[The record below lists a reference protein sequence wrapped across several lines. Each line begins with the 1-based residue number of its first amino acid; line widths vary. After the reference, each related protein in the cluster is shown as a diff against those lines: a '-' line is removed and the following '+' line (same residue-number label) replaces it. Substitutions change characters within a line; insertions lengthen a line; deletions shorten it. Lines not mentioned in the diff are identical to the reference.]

1 MQAHKYGWLQA
12 EMDGSAFEMLIL
24 QDSISKLCFFPTKA
38 IRTANL

>member
-1 MQAHKYGWLQA
+1 MHTRKCGWLQA

-24 QDSISKLCFFPTKA
+24 QDLISKLWFSPKA

>member
-24 QDSISKLCFFPTKA
+24 QDSISKLCFFPPQSD
-38 IRTANL
+38 